1 MTMRLS
7 VVVPAF
13 NAAATLPSQLDALL
27 TQDYD
32 EPWEVVVVDNGSTD
46 DTATIVQQIG
56 ASRSEIPVVRL
67 VSTVAGAG
75 PSHARNVG
83 IVAAAA
89 PVVACCDAD
98 DVVGEGWVRAMQ
110 VALDAHPFVAGALE
124 LDRLNPPWL
133 VAGRGR
139 SIERCPA
146 YHDDLLFPHGCNFG
160 IHRDLFVANQFD
172 EGWRAGE
179 EIELAYR
186 LRATGVACTFV
197 PDAVV
202 HYRYRDGFA
211 ATFRQARIAG
221 RAQQMLRSL
230 TGRGDERSTVVRRA
244 VWLVVRSHRLFSR
257 DGRIRWAWVA
267 GDVVGRIGRRRDS
280 TR

>member
-7 VVVPAF
+7 VVVPAH
-13 NAAATLPSQLDALL
+13 NAASTLRVQLEALL
-27 TQDYD
+27 AQECDG
-32 EPWEVVVVDNGSTD
+32 PWEIVVVDNGSTD
-46 DTATIVQQIG
+46 DTASIVQQIG
-56 ASRSEIPVVRL
+56 AGRTDDPVVRL

-89 PVVACCDAD
+89 PIVACCDAD
-98 DVVGEGWVRAMQ
+98 DVVADGWVRSMQ
-110 VALDAHPFVAGALE
+110 AALSAHDFVAGALE

-160 IHRDLFVANQFD
+160 IRRDLFLTNQFD
-172 EGWRAGE
+172 ERWRAGE

-186 LRATGVACTFV
+186 LRAAGIRCTFI

-202 HYRYRDGFA
+202 HYRYREGFV

-221 RAQQMLRSL
+221 RAQRMLRSL
-230 TGRGDERSTVVRRA
+230 TGRGDGRSTIVRRC
-244 VWLVVRSHRLFSR
+244 VWLIARSPRLVTR
-257 DGRIRWAWVA
+257 DGRIRWAWIA
-267 GDVVGRIGRRRDS
+267 GDVVGRIGRRGDI